1 MSKQNPPVS
10 ITGMDA
16 ETPNPT
22 EMKTG
27 VEIVDA
33 TQAVPSPAIA
43 ASASMEASIVFGPP
57 VPANEEDV
65 SISIRA
71 DPQAAGTQ
79 SGPYPNLEDENG
91 FTKKYVSENFKE

>member
-1 MSKQNPPVS
+1 
-10 ITGMDA
+10 MDA

-43 ASASMEASIVFGPP
+43 ASASMEASIVF
-57 VPANEEDV
+57 
-65 SISIRA
+65 
-71 DPQAAGTQ
+71 
-79 SGPYPNLEDENG
+79 
-91 FTKKYVSENFKE
+91 